1 MIIDKTI
8 LSEKNYTGTRKI
20 LINDEKVR
28 TLKGELKKLQKEINP
43 ILDGLAETFSK
54 FDATNK
60 LINEHQEEIKR
71 LNVELQPDKDFYDE
85 EMKKIEPVEKKAKLI
100 KDKLEPL
107 VIKLVE
113 DQLGE
118 FEKALHVIEDD
129 KNGDIYVEVE
139 DQIEKTVLRIREEN
153 AKKK

>member
-1 MIIDKTI
+1 MIIDKKI

-28 TLKGELKKLQKEINP
+28 TLKGELKKLQLEINP
-43 ILDGLAETFSK
+43 ILDGLAPTFAK
-54 FDATNK
+54 FGATNK
-60 LINEHQEEIKR
+60 VIAEHQAEIKR
-71 LNVELQPDKDFYDE
+71 LNEEIQPDKDFYEE
-85 EMKKIEPVEKKAKLI
+85 EMKKIEPAEKKARLI

-118 FEKALHVIEDD
+118 FEKPLHVTEDD
-129 KNGDIYVEVE
+129 KTGDIYVEVE
-139 DQIEKTVLRIREEN
+139 DQIEKTILRIREHN
-153 AKKK
+153 AKSK